1 METKPAPYRK
11 FVCVCTNTRDDGRPA
26 CANSGRDNDAVW
38 TALKEGVAKAGLK
51 GQVRVTRSGCLGLCE
66 HGPNIL
72 TYPEGRWHSKVS
84 LSDAPALLK
93 ELVA

>member
-26 CANSGRDNDAVW
+26 CANTGRDGDAVW

-51 GQVRVTRSGCLGLCE
+51 GQVRVSRSGCLGLCE
-66 HGPNIL
+66 HGPNL
-72 TYPEGRWHSKVS
+72 LVYPEGEWFSHMSPK
-84 LSDAPALLK
+84 DAPEILK
-93 ELVA
+93 RLGA